1 MGIQVCFKEDHMLL
15 HVRGEIIIFYK
26 INFTRINLNKAA
38 GKMIDLHKLVIDA
51 LVSNVALH
59 HGV

>member
-1 MGIQVCFKEDHMLL
+1 M
-15 HVRGEIIIFYK
+15 
-26 INFTRINLNKAA
+26 INLNKAA